1 MIIKINNLINKAKV
15 SVLFRK
21 RNDSKWHINFILHLV
36 SIIKPATYLEVGIFR
51 CGLFNQVIP
60 YVNSLVGLDI
70 NSNAGKYMK
79 INSKCEFINSTS
91 TDFFKQQ
98 IKLGRKFDFI
108 FIDGNH
114 SKEAVEADFLGAIQ
128 VINDNGIILLHDTYP
143 LNIAATTR
151 DRCDNGY
158 QAIDK
163 LSRLTN
169 EWEMMTIPIHPGITL
184 CRKRTKQVDWE

>member
-1 MIIKINNLINKAKV
+1 LIIKINNLINKAKV